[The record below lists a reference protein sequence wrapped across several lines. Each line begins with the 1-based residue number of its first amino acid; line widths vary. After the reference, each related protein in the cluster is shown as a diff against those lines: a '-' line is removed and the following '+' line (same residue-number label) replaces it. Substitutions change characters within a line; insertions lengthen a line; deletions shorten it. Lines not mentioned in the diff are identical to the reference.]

1 MEPNFVK
8 ICSNFSNH
16 ALNLLVSFAKRAGYK
31 GILVINI
38 SSYWRCSMEKGVL
51 KNFANFTRK
60 HLCQGLFFNTVPEV
74 CNLIKKET
82 LAKMFFLCI
91 LIIFKNTLFAEH
103 RQTNTS

>member
-8 ICSNFSNH
+8 ICSDFSNH

-51 KNFANFTRK
+51 KNFANFT
-60 HLCQGLFFNTVPEV
+60 
-74 CNLIKKET
+74 
-82 LAKMFFLCI
+82 
-91 LIIFKNTLFAEH
+91 
-103 RQTNTS
+103 